1 MTNKEN
7 IMKILR
13 EFSLKID
20 GEKEY
25 GVTAKDIADSLGIQR
40 NIVSHLLNVLNKED
54 KALKINTRPVYFID
68 MEVYKKR
75 KRELKLA
82 SRCLDN
88 KKGEFK
94 ERNANEVFKKLI
106 GYNGSLKYIVE
117 QCKSAVLYPPIGLPI
132 LLIGSS
138 GVGKS
143 FLAQIIYEF
152 AKISNSIET
161 PERFIIFNCA
171 EYANNPELLSA
182 TLFGSVKGA
191 YTGAEKDRPGL
202 IEEADGGVLF
212 LDEIHRLPPEGQE
225 KLFLFLDKGI
235 FRRLGE
241 VEKWRSAK
249 VRMIFA
255 TTESLEDNFLQTF
268 LRRIPLIVN
277 IPNFQKRPLSEKLE
291 IIQSIYRKEAIN
303 IKKDILVSNKVVNI
317 LLRNKSGGNIG
328 GLINVIKLSCASAL
342 ESLNYSSI
350 KVLKIKINNL
360 PIDFM
365 ENFDGA
371 LSNVNFADMFI
382 SCSGAEDK
390 NYFNKSSSSISGL
403 ICQILKFVE
412 ELKKNET
419 TQEEF
424 FRKCLENFNKLVDEI
439 IFNEID
445 RKKNAVMFNSMKKIT
460 ENILF
465 YIESEYG
472 IKYFANS
479 PEIITYIIIYFMEYF
494 NENEEN
500 VDELIE
506 YMSKEYPKEYKIVIK
521 IIETIE
527 ANLDIA
533 LNKILNLYML
543 VYVKS
548 FNQKRRSDRINAVL
562 IAHGYS
568 TASSIASVANRM
580 LGEYIFEAFD
590 MPLELS
596 SPEIVAKLNS
606 YIRETNISNGLII
619 LVDMGSLEG
628 IHKGITKDFYGDLAI
643 INNISTQ
650 LALDVGNRILNSESV
665 EQIAKEVVKSNVSK
679 YNYIPLSKTRKS
691 AVITTCLT
699 GIGAAKKIKDLMDK
713 CFTNNE
719 VEVIAYDYESLKG
732 NGKEG
737 NIFKQ
742 YDVRLIIGTSDPKIE
757 EVPYISIEN
766 FIMKRGEALLKNA
779 LRDVVDIKVI
789 DKINREV
796 VKLFTLEN
804 VINYLTI
811 LNPSKIIDQVESAL
825 YNLEIGIGFK
835 LPNNLKISLY
845 IHISCMIERLVI
857 KDPIMNY
864 NKSEEF
870 LKYHIHFIELVKK
883 AFSVIEQFYK
893 VEIPISEIGFIYDSI
908 KNKVSDFN
916 L

>member
-7 IMKILR
+7 IMKRLR

-40 NIVSHLLNVLNKED
+40 NIVSHLLNVLNKEE
-54 KALKINTRPVYFID
+54 KAIKINTRPVYFID

-88 KKGEFK
+88 KKGELK

-106 GYNGSLKYIVE
+106 GYNGSLKYVVE
-117 QCKSAVLYPPIGLPI
+117 QCKSAVLYPPMGIPI

-152 AKISNSIET
+152 SKTSNSIET

-191 YTGAEKDRPGL
+191 YTGAEKDRLGL
-202 IEEADGGVLF
+202 MEEADGGVLF

-241 VEKWRSAK
+241 AGKWRSAK

-255 TTESLEDNFLQTF
+255 TTESPKDNFLQTF

-303 IKKDILVSNKVVNI
+303 IKKDILVSNKVINI

-328 GLINVIKLSCASAL
+328 GLINAIKLSCASAL
-342 ESLNYSSI
+342 ESSNYRSI

-371 LSNVNFADMFI
+371 LSNVNFVDMFI
-382 SCSGAEDK
+382 SCSGTEDK
-390 NYFNKSSSSISGL
+390 NYFNKSSSSISDL
-403 ICQILKFVE
+403 ISQILKFVE

-424 FRKCLENFNKLVDEI
+424 FRRCLENFNKLVDEI
-439 IFNEID
+439 VFNEID
-445 RKKNAVMFNSMKKIT
+445 RKRNAVMFNSMKKIT
-460 ENILF
+460 ENILL
-465 YIESEYG
+465 YIEAEYG

-500 VDELIE
+500 VEELIDCV
-506 YMSKEYPKEYKIVIK
+506 SKKYPKEYKIVIR

-543 VYVKS
+543 VYIKS

-596 SPEIVAKLNS
+596 SPEIVAKLNF

-628 IHKGITKDFYGDLAI
+628 IYKGITKDFYGDLAI

-665 EQIAKEVVKSNVSK
+665 EQIAKEVVKGNVSK
-679 YNYIPLSKTRKS
+679 YNYIPLSKTRKN

-742 YDVRLIIGTSDPKIE
+742 YDVRIIIGTSDPKIE
-757 EVPYISIEN
+757 GVPYISIEN
-766 FIMKRGEALLKNA
+766 FIMKKGEALLKNA

-825 YNLEIGIGFK
+825 YNLEIGVGFK

-870 LKYHIHFIELVKK
+870 LKYHVHFIELVKK

-908 KNKVSDFN
+908 NNKVSDFN

>member
-7 IMKILR
+7 IMKSLR
-13 EFSLKID
+13 ELSLKID
-20 GEKEY
+20 GEKEC
-25 GVTAKDIADSLGIQR
+25 GVTAKDISDSLGLQR
-40 NIVSHLLNVLNKED
+40 NIVSHLLNVLNKEE
-54 KALKINTRPVYFID
+54 KAIKINTRPVYFID

-75 KRELKLA
+75 KGELKLVTN
-82 SRCLDN
+82 CLES
-88 KKGEFK
+88 KKGDAK
-94 ERNANEVFKKLI
+94 EGNVSEVFKKLI
-106 GYNGSLKYIVE
+106 GYNGSLKYVVD
-117 QCKSAVLYPPIGLPI
+117 QCKSAVLYPPMGLPI

-152 AKISNSIET
+152 AKASNSIES
-161 PERFIIFNCA
+161 PERFVIFNCA

-191 YTGAEKDRPGL
+191 YTGAERDRPGL

-225 KLFLFLDKGI
+225 KLFLFLDKGV

-241 VEKWRSAK
+241 AERWRSAK

-255 TTESLEDNFLQTF
+255 TTENPKDNFLETF
-268 LRRIPLIVN
+268 LRRIPLIVK
-277 IPNFQKRPLSEKLE
+277 IPSFQERPLSEKLE
-291 IIQSIYRKEAIN
+291 IIQSIYKKEAIT
-303 IKKDILVSNKVVNI
+303 IKKDILVSNKVINI
-317 LLRNKSGGNIG
+317 LLKSKSGGNIG

-342 ESLNYSSI
+342 EGSSYKTI

-365 ENFDGA
+365 ENFDGI

-382 SCSGAEDK
+382 SSSGIEDTH
-390 NYFNKSSSSISGL
+390 YFNKSSSSISDL
-403 ICQILKFVE
+403 TSEIFKFAE
-412 ELKKNET
+412 EFKENDI

-445 RKKNAVMFNSMKKIT
+445 KRRNAVMFGSIKKIT
-460 ENILF
+460 ENILV

-479 PEIITYIIIYFMEYF
+479 SEIITYIVIYFMEYY
-494 NENEEN
+494 NENEEDIN
-500 VDELIE
+500 ELID
-506 YMSKEYPKEYKIVIK
+506 YMSEKYPKEYKIVTK

-527 ANLDIA
+527 TNLDIA

-543 VYVKS
+543 IYIKS
-548 FNQKRRSDRINAVL
+548 FNQKKRSDRTSAVL

-580 LGEYIFEAFD
+580 LGEYIFEAID

-596 SPEIVAKLNS
+596 TPEIVTKLNS

-619 LVDMGSLEG
+619 LVDMGSLES
-628 IHKGITKDFYGDLAI
+628 IYKGITKEFYGDLAI
-643 INNISTQ
+643 INNISTY
-650 LALDVGNRILNSESV
+650 LALDVGSRILNSESV
-665 EQIAKEVVKSNVSK
+665 EQIAKEAVKGNVSK
-679 YNYIPLSKTRKS
+679 YNYIPLSKNRKN
-691 AVITTCLT
+691 AIITTCLT

-713 CFTNNE
+713 CFTNDE
-719 VEVIAYDYESLKG
+719 VEVIAYDYEGLEG

-742 YDVRLIIGTSDPKIE
+742 YDVRLIIGTSDPSIE
-757 EVPYISIEN
+757 DVPYISVED
-766 FIMKRGEALLKNA
+766 FIMKKGESLLKNA
-779 LRDVVDIKVI
+779 LRDVVDIEVI

-811 LNPSKIIDQVESAL
+811 LNPSKIIDQVENAL

-835 LPNNLKISLY
+835 LPNDLKISLY
-845 IHISCMIERLVI
+845 IHISCMLERLVI

-908 KNKVSDFN
+908 KNKVSDFK

>member
-7 IMKILR
+7 IMKRLR
-13 EFSLKID
+13 ELSLKID

-25 GVTAKDIADSLGIQR
+25 GVTAKDISDSLGIQR
-40 NIVSHLLNVLNKED
+40 NIVSHLLNVLNKEE
-54 KALKINTRPVYFID
+54 KAIKINTRPVYFID

-75 KRELKLA
+75 KKELKLV
-82 SRCLDN
+82 SNCLEN
-88 KKGEFK
+88 KKSDVK
-94 ERNANEVFKKLI
+94 EGNTSEVFKKLI
-106 GYNGSLKYIVE
+106 GYNGSLKYAVD
-117 QCKSAVLYPPIGLPI
+117 QCKSAVLYPPMGLPI

-152 AKISNSIET
+152 AKASSSIEN
-161 PERFIIFNCA
+161 PERFVIFNCA

-191 YTGAEKDRPGL
+191 YTGAERDRPGL

-241 VEKWRSAK
+241 AEKWRSAK

-255 TTESLEDNFLQTF
+255 TTENPKDNFLETF
-268 LRRIPLIVN
+268 LRRIPLIVK
-277 IPNFQKRPLSEKLE
+277 IPSFQERPLSEKLE
-291 IIQSIYRKEAIN
+291 IIQSIYKKEAIT
-303 IKKDILVSNKVVNI
+303 IKKDILVSNKVINI
-317 LLRNKSGGNIG
+317 LLKSKSGGNIG
-328 GLINVIKLSCASAL
+328 GLINAIKLSCASAL
-342 ESLNYSSI
+342 EGSSYKTI

-365 ENFDGA
+365 ENFDGI

-382 SCSGAEDK
+382 SSSGIEDTH
-390 NYFNKSSSSISGL
+390 YFNRSSSSIADLTSE
-403 ICQILKFVE
+403 IFKFAE
-412 ELKKNET
+412 RFKENDIA
-419 TQEEF
+419 QEEF

-445 RKKNAVMFNSMKKIT
+445 KRRNAVMFGSMKKIT
-460 ENILF
+460 ENILV

-479 PEIITYIIIYFMEYF
+479 SEIITYIVLYFMEYY
-494 NENEEN
+494 NESEEDI
-500 VDELIE
+500 DELID
-506 YMSKEYPKEYKIVIK
+506 YMSEKYPKEYKVVTK
-521 IIETIE
+521 IIEAIE
-527 ANLDIA
+527 TNLDIA

-543 VYVKS
+543 VYIKS
-548 FNQKRRSDRINAVL
+548 FNQKERSDRTSAVL

-580 LGEYIFEAFD
+580 LGEYIFEAID

-596 SPEIVAKLNS
+596 TPEIVAKLNS

-619 LVDMGSLEG
+619 LVDMGSLES
-628 IHKGITKDFYGDLAI
+628 IYKGITKEFYGDLAI
-643 INNISTQ
+643 INNISTY
-650 LALDVGNRILNSESV
+650 LALDVGSRILNSESV
-665 EQIAKEVVKSNVSK
+665 EQIAKEAVKRNVSK
-679 YNYIPLSKTRKS
+679 YNYIPLSKNRKN
-691 AVITTCLT
+691 AIITTCLT

-713 CFTNNE
+713 CFTNDE
-719 VEVIAYDYESLKG
+719 VEVIAYDYERLKG

-742 YDVRLIIGTSDPKIE
+742 YDVRLIIGTSDPSIE
-757 EVPYISIEN
+757 AVPYISVED
-766 FIMKRGEALLKNA
+766 FIMKKGESILKNA
-779 LRDVVDIKVI
+779 LRDVVDIEVI

-811 LNPSKIIDQVESAL
+811 LNPSKIIDQVENAL

-835 LPNNLKISLY
+835 LPNDLKISLY
-845 IHISCMIERLVI
+845 IHISCMLERLVI

-870 LKYHIHFIELVKK
+870 VKYHIHFIELVKK

-908 KNKVSDFN
+908 KNKVSDFK